1 MEYTVIEARDI
12 YTLITRVNMNI
23 RDRWVPLGGIAITAK
38 NESKYENVKCCQA
51 MTRSIPN
58 KKD

>member
-1 MEYTVIEARDI
+1 MEYTVIYAKDI
-12 YTLITRVNMNI
+12 HTLITQVNMNI

-38 NESKYENVKCCQA
+38 NESIYENVKCFQA
-51 MTRSIPN
+51 MTHLIPN